1 MKKHSG
7 GQFGCWRSFSLGR
20 HATAG
25 HAPLPPVDGQNSGS
39 GHVADNDGH
48 GERSIEAEAR
58 RAGRPPASG
67 HSVGEAMQLAI
78 GLLTASLD
86 STELEAWALPA
97 LVPADANGIA
107 DLLAGLHLISELVIR
122 ELHEATGEPPEAV
135 LQRLAMLAE
144 HQRGL
149 PSTG

>member
-1 MKKHSG
+1 MENHSG
-7 GQFGCWRSFSLGR
+7 SPFRCWRSRGRGR
-20 HATAG
+20 HAPTE
-25 HAPLPPVDGQNSGS
+25 HAPVNPVDGQYSAS

-48 GERSIEAEAR
+48 GARSLEADAR
-58 RAGRPPASG
+58 RLGSPAASG
-67 HSVGEAMQLAI
+67 HSVGTAMQLAI

-86 STELEAWALPA
+86 SPELEAWALPA
-97 LVPADANGIA
+97 LVPADADGIA